1 MNSLLDDSQ
10 SMDSIIWQKVIK
22 HMYEEHDYVTLRNLL
37 IEDGEV
43 LYGSLLRRVLNFQ
56 LKEHERYLEKFNR
69 LFKIQDSDADG
80 VIDQG
85 KFIILMN
92 QLELGIS
99 FKEIN
104 NYLVIVDP
112 YGLGKVTF
120 SDIIYLLTT

>member
-22 HMYEEHDYVTLRNLL
+22 HMYEERDYVTLRNLL